1 MKNGR
6 NILVWALLVANL
18 AGCATMQ
25 RKFTRKPK
33 EPKHTASVIPTEQGP
48 YQKKFSNE
56 FYYKSHF
63 TLWKTWQSELIDSLG
78 ENRKKV
84 ARAGQ
89 EALGHLNDMRQ
100 YLLPEKQSEL
110 DAQIRELEKI
120 VKRTDAGLSSAS
132 EIGPL
137 RSDLERIRRVVAANF
152 YYNRVKDQMT
162 PETVDLGS

>member
-1 MKNGR
+1 MKNGTK
-6 NILVWALLVANL
+6 ILFWILMAASL
-18 AGCATMQ
+18 AGCATVQ
-25 RKFTRKPK
+25 KKFTRKVK

-89 EALGHLNDMRQ
+89 EALGHLRDMRQ
-100 YLLPEKQSEL
+100 YLLPEKQTEL
-110 DAQIRELEKI
+110 DGPIRELEKI
-120 VKRTDAGLSSAS
+120 ATKTDAGLSAS
-132 EIGPL
+132 DIGPL
-137 RSDLERIRRVVAANF
+137 RADLERIRRVVAANF
-152 YYNRVKDQMT
+152 YYNKVKDQMA
-162 PETVDLGS
+162 PETVDLGG

>member
-1 MKNGR
+1 MKKR
-6 NILVWALLVANL
+6 RQFLVWTLVLMNL
-18 AGCATMQ
+18 AGCATVQ

-33 EPKHTASVIPTEQGP
+33 EPAHTASVIPLDSGP
-48 YQKKFSNE
+48 YQKRFSNE

-89 EALGHLNDMRQ
+89 EALSHLKDMRQ
-100 YLLPEKQSEL
+100 YLLPEKQAEIDL
-110 DAQIRELEKI
+110 QILELEKI
-120 VKRTDAGLSSAS
+120 VKRTDAGIDSAS

-137 RSDLERIRRVVAANF
+137 RSDLERIRRIVSANF
-152 YYNRVKDQMT
+152 YFNKIKDQMV

>member
-1 MKNGR
+1 MKKR
-6 NILVWALLVANL
+6 IQFLIWTLILMDLS
-18 AGCATMQ
+18 GCATMQ
-25 RKFTRKPK
+25 RKFTRKAK
-33 EPKHTASVIPTEQGP
+33 EPKHTVSVIPTERGP

-89 EALGHLNDMRQ
+89 ESLSNLNDMRQ
-100 YLLPEKQSEL
+100 YLLPETQAEL
-110 DAQIRELEKI
+110 DVQIRELEKI
-120 VKRTDAGLSSAS
+120 VKKTDVGLSSAS

-137 RSDLERIRRVVAANF
+137 RFELERIRRVVAANF
-152 YYNRVKDQMT
+152 YYNKIKDQMAA
-162 PETVDLGS
+162 ET

>member
-1 MKNGR
+1 MKNKDK
-6 NILVWALLVANL
+6 ILIGVLLVANL
-18 AGCATMQ
+18 TGCATMQ
-25 RKFTRKPK
+25 KKFTRKAP

-63 TLWKTWQSELIDSLG
+63 TLWKTWQSELIDALG

-89 EALGHLNDMRQ
+89 EALGHLKDMRQ
-100 YLLPEKQSEL
+100 YLLPEKQAEL
-110 DAQIRELEKI
+110 DGQIHDLEKI
-120 VKRTDAGLSSAS
+120 VTKTDAGLSAS

-137 RSDLERIRRVVAANF
+137 RSDLEKIRRIVAANF
-152 YYNRVKDQMT
+152 YYNKVKDQMA

>member
-1 MKNGR
+1 MKNGTK
-6 NILVWALLVANL
+6 ILLWILIAANL
-18 AGCATMQ
+18 AGCASMQ
-25 RKFTRKPK
+25 KKFTRKAK

-89 EALGHLNDMRQ
+89 EALGHLRDMKQ
-100 YLLPEKQSEL
+100 YLLPDKQAEL
-110 DAQIRELEKI
+110 DSQIHDMEKI
-120 VKRTDAGLSSAS
+120 VTKTDTGVSAS

-137 RSDLERIRRVVAANF
+137 RSDLEKVRRLVAANF
-152 YYNRVKDQMT
+152 YYNKVKDQMT

>member
-6 NILVWALLVANL
+6 KILLWTLVIINL

-25 RKFTRKPK
+25 RKFTRKAK
-33 EPKHTASVIPTEQGP
+33 EPKHTASVIPIEQGP

-63 TLWKTWQSELIDSLG
+63 TLWKTWQSELIDSFG

-89 EALGHLNDMRQ
+89 EALSHLNDMRK
-100 YLLPEKQSEL
+100 YFLPEKQSEL
-110 DAQIRELEKI
+110 DVQIRDLEKI
-120 VKRTDAGLSSAS
+120 VKKTDAGIDSAS

-137 RSDLERIRRVVAANF
+137 RMDLEKIRRVVSANF
-152 YYNRVKDQMT
+152 YFDKVKDQMA
-162 PETVDLGS
+162 PETVDLGN